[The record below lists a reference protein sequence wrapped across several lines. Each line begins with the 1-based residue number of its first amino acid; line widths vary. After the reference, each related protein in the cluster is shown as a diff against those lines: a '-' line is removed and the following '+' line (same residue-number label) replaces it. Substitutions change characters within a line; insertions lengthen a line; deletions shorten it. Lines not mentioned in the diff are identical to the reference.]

1 MFAVKALMKQKPY
14 EILFFSLFV
23 TTIIFGFQLRIFE
36 GVISEASGQNFD
48 NMWNCMWNVVITLTS
63 VGYGELYPKTFF
75 GRIVGIIICF
85 WGVFIVSFFVVTV
98 TNMLNFN

>member
-1 MFAVKALMKQKPY
+1 MY
-14 EILFFSLFV
+14 
-23 TTIIFGFQLRIFE
+23 
-36 GVISEASGQNFD
+36 
-48 NMWNCMWNVVITLTS
+48 NCMWNVIITLTS

-98 TNMLNFN
+98 TNVLMFSTGEDKAY